1 MNKLPLVELLRQV
14 GREHAER
21 IAFRFE
27 DRAWTYAELDRSTD
41 ALAAGLH
48 GRGLRRGDRV
58 AFLLPNSPELVFLNL
73 ACLKI
78 GAIAVPMNVR
88 LKGAE
93 LAYILNHC
101 RARLVVVH
109 ADLFANL
116 EPVRPDLAHVETLF
130 VVGAAPP
137 QGCEAFDGLIQ
148 TEPVRAEWPAASL
161 DDPAAILYT
170 SGTTAR
176 PKGVTHTHRSLT
188 STVRNY
194 VATVG
199 LKVDDVVLGM
209 LSMSHI
215 FGFTLQLLSPLSVG
229 ATVVASPSF
238 DADRVLGLITRHQVT
253 HLYGLPVMFDALTRQ
268 PLGES
273 VDVKSLRY
281 CLAGGDAVSRRL
293 NATVYAML
301 GVELYEGCGM
311 TEVIPYA
318 INRPG
323 IENRVGSIGMPAVGM
338 SLRLVNDAGQDV
350 ADGEVGEIL
359 VQSESVTIGYWEDP
373 EATAAVLRDG
383 WFHTGDLGRRDEA
396 GYYWFVG
403 RSKEIIVRG
412 GSNISPLEVEAAIAQ
427 HPAVHEAAV
436 VGVPHPTYGETVA
449 AFVVLKSGTTA
460 SEQELRQFAAQK
472 IADYK
477 IPEQVTFLTEFP
489 RGLTGK
495 VQRKALKELASKTKN
510 P

>member
-14 GREHAER
+14 GREVAER
-21 IAFRFE
+21 IAFRFD
-27 DRAWTYAELDRSTD
+27 DRAWTYAELDATTD
-41 ALAAGLH
+41 ALASGLV
-48 GRGLRRGDRV
+48 GRGICHGDRV
-58 AFLLPNSPELVFLNL
+58 AFLLPNSPELVCLNL
-73 ACLKI
+73 ACLKL

-109 ADLFANL
+109 ADLYANL
-116 EPVRPDLAHVETLF
+116 EPVRPDVTQVESLF
-130 VVGAAPP
+130 VVGANPP
-137 QGCEAFDGLIQ
+137 PGCEAFESLIPA
-148 TEPVRAEWPAASL
+148 ESAHAEWPALSP
-161 DDPAAILYT
+161 DDAAAILYT

-176 PKGVTHTHRSLT
+176 PKGVTHTHRSLAG
-188 STVRNY
+188 TVRNY
-194 VATVG
+194 VATIG
-199 LKVDDVVLGM
+199 LKADDVVFGM

-238 DADRVLGLITRHQVT
+238 DAERVFGLIARHQVT
-253 HLYGLPVMFDALTRQ
+253 HLYGLPVMFDAVTRQ

-273 VDVKSLRY
+273 ADLSSLRY

-293 NATVYAML
+293 NATVYAVL

-318 INRPG
+318 LNRPG
-323 IENRVGSIGMPAVGM
+323 IENRVGSIGMPSGGM

-350 ADGEVGEIL
+350 SDGEVGEIL
-359 VQSESVTIGYWEDP
+359 VQSDGLTIGYWEDP
-373 EATAAVLRDG
+373 EATAAVLREG
-383 WFHTGDLGRRDEA
+383 WFHTGDLGRRDDA

-403 RSKEIIVRG
+403 RSKEIIIRG

-427 HPAVHEAAV
+427 HPAVHEVAV

-449 AFVVLKSGTTA
+449 AFVVLKSGTAA

-477 IPEQVTFLTEFP
+477 IPEQITFLTEFP

-495 VQRKALKELASKTKN
+495 VQRTALKELASQ
-510 P
+510 